1 MPGRPSAEWPVGC
14 RPTRGVGDEM
24 AKILVAEDEKQIAD
38 MIAFKLTNSGH
49 QVIRAQDGEQAV
61 TLAASQLPDL
71 ILLDAMMPGLSGF
84 EVLRRLKAD
93 PALRA
98 VPVIMVT
105 AKGHERDV
113 LSGLRGGAVDYVV
126 KPFSLKELAAR
137 VDLALRKEPPA
148 TAS

>member
-1 MPGRPSAEWPVGC
+1 
-14 RPTRGVGDEM
+14 M
-24 AKILVAEDEKQIAD
+24 AKILVAEDDKQIGD
-38 MIAFKLTNSGH
+38 MIAFKLTNGGH
-49 QVIRAQDGEQAV
+49 QVIRAEDGEQAV
-61 TLAASQLPDL
+61 TLAARELPDL

-84 EVLRRLKAD
+84 EVLRRLKSD
-93 PALRA
+93 PTLRA

>member
-1 MPGRPSAEWPVGC
+1 
-14 RPTRGVGDEM
+14 M

-38 MIAFKLTNSGH
+38 MIAFKLTNGGH
-49 QVIRAQDGEQAV
+49 QVIRAEDGDQAV
-61 TLAASQLPDL
+61 ILAARELPDL

-93 PALRA
+93 PALSA

>member
-1 MPGRPSAEWPVGC
+1 
-14 RPTRGVGDEM
+14 M
-24 AKILVAEDEKQIAD
+24 AKILVAEDDKQIGD
-38 MIAFKLTNSGH
+38 MIAFKLTNGGH
-49 QVIRAQDGEQAV
+49 QVIRAEDGEQAV
-61 TLAASQLPDL
+61 TLAALELPDL

-84 EVLRRLKAD
+84 EVLRRLKSD

>member
-1 MPGRPSAEWPVGC
+1 
-14 RPTRGVGDEM
+14 M

-61 TLAASQLPDL
+61 TLAASELPDL

-84 EVLRRLKAD
+84 EVQRRLKGDA
-93 PALRA
+93 ALRA

-148 TAS
+148 TAC

>member
-1 MPGRPSAEWPVGC
+1 
-14 RPTRGVGDEM
+14 M
-24 AKILVAEDEKQIAD
+24 AKILVAEDDKQIGD
-38 MIAFKLTNSGH
+38 MIAFKLTNGGH
-49 QVIRAQDGEQAV
+49 QVIRAEDGEQAV
-61 TLAASQLPDL
+61 TLAGRELPDL

-84 EVLRRLKAD
+84 EVLRRLKSD
-93 PALRA
+93 PTLRA

>member
-1 MPGRPSAEWPVGC
+1 
-14 RPTRGVGDEM
+14 M
-24 AKILVAEDEKQIAD
+24 AKILVAEDDKQIGD
-38 MIAFKLTNSGH
+38 MIAFKLTNGGH
-49 QVIRAQDGEQAV
+49 QVIRAEDGEQAV
-61 TLAASQLPDL
+61 TLAALELPDL

-84 EVLRRLKAD
+84 EVLRRLKGD
-93 PALRA
+93 PVLRA

>member
-1 MPGRPSAEWPVGC
+1 
-14 RPTRGVGDEM
+14 M
-24 AKILVAEDEKQIAD
+24 AKILVAEDDKQIGD
-38 MIAFKLTNSGH
+38 MIAFKLTNGGH
-49 QVIRAQDGEQAV
+49 QVIRAEDGEEAV
-61 TLAASQLPDL
+61 ALAGRELPDL

-84 EVLRRLKAD
+84 EVLRRLKSD
-93 PALRA
+93 PTLRA

-105 AKGHERDV
+105 AQGHERDV

>member
-1 MPGRPSAEWPVGC
+1 
-14 RPTRGVGDEM
+14 M

-49 QVIRAQDGEQAV
+49 QVIRAQDGEQAMK
-61 TLAASQLPDL
+61 LAKHDTPDL
-71 ILLDAMMPGLSGF
+71 IMLDAMMPGLNGF
-84 EVLRRLKAD
+84 EVLRRLKLD
-93 PALRA
+93 STLRS

-137 VDLALRKEPPA
+137 VELALAKEHPP
-148 TAS
+148 TTS

>member
-1 MPGRPSAEWPVGC
+1 
-14 RPTRGVGDEM
+14 M

-49 QVIRAQDGEQAV
+49 QVIRAQDGEEAMK
-61 TLAASQLPDL
+61 LAKRDIPDL
-71 ILLDAMMPGLSGF
+71 IMLDAMMPGLGGF

-93 PALRA
+93 STLRS

-137 VDLALRKEPPA
+137 VELALGKEQPP
-148 TAS
+148 TTP

>member
-1 MPGRPSAEWPVGC
+1 
-14 RPTRGVGDEM
+14 M

-38 MIAFKLTNSGH
+38 MIVFKLTNAGH
-49 QVIRAQDGEQAV
+49 QVIRAEDGEQAI
-61 TLAASQLPDL
+61 TLAGSELPDL

-84 EVLRRLKAD
+84 EVLRRLKSD

-105 AKGHERDV
+105 AKGHER
-113 LSGLRGGAVDYVV
+113 DYVV

>member
-1 MPGRPSAEWPVGC
+1 
-14 RPTRGVGDEM
+14 M
-24 AKILVAEDEKQIAD
+24 ARILVVEDEKQIGD
-38 MIAFKLTNSGH
+38 MIAFKLTNGGH
-49 QVIRAQDGEQAV
+49 QVIRALDGEQAV
-61 TLAASQLPDL
+61 SLASRELPDL
-71 ILLDAMMPGLSGF
+71 ILLDAMMPGLNGF
-84 EVLRRLKAD
+84 EVLRRLKGD
-93 PALRA
+93 QILRSI
-98 VPVIMVT
+98 PVIMLT

>member
-1 MPGRPSAEWPVGC
+1 
-14 RPTRGVGDEM
+14 M

-49 QVIRAQDGEQAV
+49 QVIRAKDGEEAMK
-61 TLAASQLPDL
+61 LARLEIPDL
-71 ILLDAMMPGLSGF
+71 IMLDAMMPGLSGF
-84 EVLRRLKAD
+84 EVLRRLKID
-93 PALRA
+93 SDLRS

-137 VDLALRKEPPA
+137 VELALGKDRPP
-148 TAS
+148 TTL

>member
-1 MPGRPSAEWPVGC
+1 
-14 RPTRGVGDEM
+14 M

-38 MIAFKLTNSGH
+38 MIVFKLTNSGH
-49 QVIRAQDGEQAV
+49 QVIRAQDGEQAMK
-61 TLAASQLPDL
+61 LAQHDIPDL
-71 ILLDAMMPGLSGF
+71 IMLDVMMPGIGGF

-93 PALRA
+93 PALRS

-137 VDLALRKEPPA
+137 VELALGKDRPP
-148 TAS
+148 TTP

>member
-1 MPGRPSAEWPVGC
+1 
-14 RPTRGVGDEM
+14 M
-24 AKILVAEDEKQIAD
+24 ARILMAEDEKQIAD

-49 QVIRAQDGEQAV
+49 QVIRAQDGEQALQ
-61 TLAASQLPDL
+61 LALQDPPDL
-71 ILLDAMMPGLSGF
+71 IMLDAMMPGLSGF

-93 PALRA
+93 PALRR

-113 LSGLRGGAVDYVV
+113 LSGLRGGAADYIV

-137 VDLALRKEPPA
+137 VELALSREAPP
-148 TAS
+148 TRP

>member
-1 MPGRPSAEWPVGC
+1 
-14 RPTRGVGDEM
+14 
-24 AKILVAEDEKQIAD
+24 
-38 MIAFKLTNSGH
+38 
-49 QVIRAQDGEQAV
+49 
-61 TLAASQLPDL
+61 
-71 ILLDAMMPGLSGF
+71 MMPGLSGF
-84 EVLRRLKAD
+84 EVLRRLKDD